1 MKFRRLFVLMLFLLL
16 LPVACEKVP
25 GVTPTSLVPTQEPV
39 EATVTTAPTE
49 TTLPMALLVNGEGIL
64 ITEFDAEMMRLQSA
78 LTELSMEMTP
88 EDQKT
93 RIIDNFIDELLLAQ
107 AAAAA
112 GHSVSD
118 EDVQARLD
126 QLVIDMGGMEI
137 LLEWQSANY
146 YTDESLRVALK
157 RQMYAAWQRDTIA
170 EAVPLTAEQ
179 IHARQLFYKNEANAV
194 IALKQLEDGVEFST
208 LADQQDPTLG
218 GDLGWFPRGMLTQ
231 PEVEEA
237 VFALQPGETTGIIA
251 SSLGYHIV
259 NVIEREPDHPLSTEA
274 RLMLQKAALE
284 EWLAAARQ
292 NSIIELLVP

>member
-1 MKFRRLFVLMLFLLL
+1 MTPT
-16 LPVACEKVP
+16 LPVE
-25 GVTPTSLVPTQEPV
+25 TQVPV
-39 EATVTTAPTE
+39 EPTAAPAPTE
-49 TTLPMALLVNGEGIL
+49 TSLPMALLVNGEGIL
-64 ITEFDAEMMRLQSA
+64 LDEYDAELMRLQSA
-78 LTELSMEMTP
+78 LTELGMEMTP
-88 EDQKT
+88 EEQKT
-93 RIIDNFIDELLLAQ
+93 RIIDNFVDELLLAQ

-112 GHSVSD
+112 GYSVSD
-118 EDVQARLD
+118 EDVQARID
-126 QLVIDMGGMEI
+126 QLVTDMGGTDK
-137 LLEWQSANY
+137 LVEWQTANF
-146 YTDESLRVALK
+146 YTDETLRVALK
-157 RQMYAAWQRDTIA
+157 RQIYAAWQRDTLA

-259 NVIEREPDHPLSTEA
+259 NVIERKADHPLSTEA
-274 RLMLQKAALE
+274 RLMMQKAALE
-284 EWLAAARQ
+284 EWLANAKQ
-292 NSIIELLVP
+292 GSTIEVFVQ